1 MRGILAPF
9 RVAGRFLGVS
19 AQKSKEYRRCAE
31 LWISF
36 AQISRFF
43 KSRKPETNES
53 VKFSRS
59 GGGAW
64 SRGPGRPETALEVV
78 TYQGIRGIS
87 EHPFLHD
94 IFRVCGTLSAVFRNP
109 EIGLRGG
116 SHISRHPRNFGALAC
131 RVPLQDRSARKAKH
145 IKASAEFGALACR
158 VPLQDR
164 SARKV

>member
-1 MRGILAPF
+1 MRKSQSNISAVQTCRSSGYF
-9 RVAGRFLGVS
+9 FLLERQT
-19 AQKSKEYRRCAE
+19 AQKSVKYRRGAN
-31 LWISF
+31 L
-36 AQISRFF
+36 QIIRSLFFSSSARFC
-43 KSRKPETNES
+43 KRQSNEGAES

-64 SRGPGRPETALEVV
+64 SRGPGRPETALAVV
-78 TYQGIRGIS
+78 TYQGIRGIL

-131 RVPLQDRSARKAKH
+131 RVPLQDRSARK
-145 IKASAEFGALACR
+145 
-158 VPLQDR
+158 V
-164 SARKV
+164 